1 MIWDT
6 VIGAALK
13 IIDKIIPDPQAKAA
27 AQLQLLQ
34 MQQAGEFKQL
44 EADTSI
50 ALAQADIN
58 KIDAASPSLFKSGWR
73 PGAGWVCVLGL
84 AYCLLGYPI
93 LTWLCGLKHWPIPP
107 VIDANQI
114 MALLVPML
122 GLGAYRT
129 YEKKAGV
136 A

>member
-1 MIWDT
+1 MWDT
-6 VIGAALK
+6 IIAAALK
-13 IIDKIIPDPQAKAA
+13 IIDKVIPDPAQKAA
-27 AQLQLLQ
+27 AQLQVLQ
-34 MQQAGEFKQL
+34 LQQAGEFKKL
-44 EADTSI
+44 ESDTAI

-58 KIDAASPSLFKSGWR
+58 KVEAGSNSAFKSGWR
-73 PGAGWVCVLGL
+73 PGAGWVCVIGL
-84 AYCLLGYPI
+84 AYSLIALPV
-93 LTWLCGLKHWPIPP
+93 LTWVCRLKAWPVPP
-107 VIDANQI
+107 EIDANQV